1 MQREASRKAEN
12 AAEKKIGEIQNL
24 VAQPSARNIENIIS
38 IIKESSAND
47 DQTADAAKLCKGAIE
62 KINASLRKK
71 DSKGTRNF
79 EFICDF
85 SRFHGHFPSYAQNL
99 LSDR

>member
-24 VAQPSARNIENIIS
+24 VSQPSARNIKNIIS

-62 KINASLRKK
+62 KSTQACGRRIAKVPEFLSL
-71 DSKGTRNF
+71 
-79 EFICDF
+79 
-85 SRFHGHFPSYAQNL
+85 
-99 LSDR
+99 